1 MVNMKTIAA
10 LFGSGG
16 LGTQLA
22 PLLEQNIT

>member
-1 MVNMKTIAA
+1 MVNMKTIA
-10 LFGSGG
+10 LFGGSGG